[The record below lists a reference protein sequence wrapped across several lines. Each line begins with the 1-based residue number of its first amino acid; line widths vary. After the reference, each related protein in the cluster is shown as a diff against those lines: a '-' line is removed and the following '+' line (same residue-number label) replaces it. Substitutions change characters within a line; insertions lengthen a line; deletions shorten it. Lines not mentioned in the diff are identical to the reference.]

1 MNSTIFK
8 TVRNLVMAALLVTG
22 CGGMEPIPVDL
33 ATAAGPCDYGKEFVT
48 EGMRMVMQDGQL
60 MVVPED
66 DGEVQ
71 AAMADDRPLKGGA
84 TMETGCAG
92 CH

>member
-8 TVRNLVMAALLVTG
+8 SFRNVVVAAFLVAG
-22 CGGMEPIPVDL
+22 CGGAEPIPVDL

-48 EGMRMVMQDGQL
+48 EGMRMVMRDGRLTVEPKEEGQ
-60 MVVPED
+60 
-66 DGEVQ
+66 VQ
-71 AAMADDRPLKGGA
+71 AAWAGYTAPKNGA
-84 TMETGCAG
+84 TLDASCEG